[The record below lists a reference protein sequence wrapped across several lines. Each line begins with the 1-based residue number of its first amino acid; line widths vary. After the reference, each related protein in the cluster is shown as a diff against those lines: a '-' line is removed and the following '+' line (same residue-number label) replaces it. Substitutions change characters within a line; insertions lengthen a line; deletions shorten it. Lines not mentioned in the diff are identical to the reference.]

1 MTIHGLSGKEG
12 RKWLRHRLRRWYER
26 NLTPSE
32 QSDDN
37 RSHSGKEKK
46 MGLVASKTMSPE
58 PSEVMDP
65 ESSKM
70 ADQAS
75 E

>member
-1 MTIHGLSGKEG
+1 MTVHGLSGKEG

-32 QSDDN
+32 QSGDN

-46 MGLVASKTMSPE
+46 MSPVASKTMSPE

-65 ESSKM
+65 EPSKM
-70 ADQAS
+70 AEQPS